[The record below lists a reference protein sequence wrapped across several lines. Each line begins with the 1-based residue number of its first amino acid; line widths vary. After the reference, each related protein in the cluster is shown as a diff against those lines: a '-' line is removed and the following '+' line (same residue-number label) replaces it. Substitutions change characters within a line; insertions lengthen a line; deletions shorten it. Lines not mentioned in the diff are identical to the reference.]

1 MACSSAN
8 KFTRTTQPRF
18 VNKQIKHRT
27 DVVGAVSNRA
37 ALLRLVGAVLTE
49 QHGEWESGYRRDF

>member
-1 MACSSAN
+1 
-8 KFTRTTQPRF
+8 